1 MKKINEWSIDEIDK
15 KIIQLSIK
23 FPGIPKKDLLR
34 ALDEKIDERELKE
47 RLNRPAFKKA
57 LSEQLMRIPELTEK
71 AQELAIRRIIQMIQG
86 SNDKMALEAAKVIL
100 FPLFASNRL
109 GGPLARIEG
118 TEKIVF
124 QTRIGDGGEVVRD
137 MIVEGEVDGDK

>member
-1 MKKINEWSIDEIDK
+1 MKPNDWTLDEIDK

-23 FPGIPKKDLLR
+23 FPGIGNSEMLR
-34 ALDEKIDERELKE
+34 ALDAKIDLRELKA
-47 RLNRPAFKKA
+47 RLNKPAFKKA
-57 LSEQLMRIPELTEK
+57 LSEQLMRIPDLTEK
-71 AQELAIRRIIQMIQG
+71 AQELALRRIIQIIQG
-86 SNDKMALEAAKVIL
+86 SNDKMALEAAKVVL

-109 GGPLARIEG
+109 GGDLARIEG